1 METANKLVYSKENYY
16 TENGY
21 KYKIKTT
28 ISLDDDCHNNMCDWS
43 ITADIRWK
51 NGYGIYK
58 EYMGGCCHNEIAKHC
73 PELAKFI
80 PLHCCNHYG
89 APMYPV
95 ENGMYHI
102 KNSDKSGAIEYLRIS
117 DKEYSKLSEAVD
129 DKMYFKY
136 LLFNLGIVD
145 RWKRESG
152 ELIAELE
159 DLCGK
164 KWVNPYK
171 PEEERFTLTLTDE
184 ERLLIEERIK
194 AGYYSAENIE
204 KRREEAHKAKMLKK
218 RTEICE
224 RYDKII
230 RKAETDKKVMLCV
243 FDYGLSTDNVIY
255 YNHTNTLSFNWRD
268 YGEKITQEEFD
279 DFVNNVDR
287 SQLPE
292 GIKFD
297 IMVVRID
304 KMDDVYRND
313 RPLDSGIGVV
323 HSFRINNKII
333 KAVACQT
340 VIRNDIC
347 SKCCFVDTNICSN
360 MRCFSSVREDDKS
373 VIFKKIEL

>member
-1 METANKLVYSKENYY
+1 METANKLTFLSTKFF
-16 TENGY
+16 TENKREY
-21 KYKIKTT
+21 RITVT

-51 NGYGIYK
+51 NEYGIYK
-58 EYMGGCCHNEIAKHC
+58 EYMGGCCHDEIAKHC

-102 KNSDKSGAIEYLRIS
+102 KNSDKSVAIEYLRIS

-194 AGYYSAENIE
+194 AGCYSAENIE
-204 KRREEAHKAKMLKK
+204 KRSEEAHKAKMLKK

-224 RYDKII
+224 RYDKVI
-230 RKAETDKKVMLCV
+230 REAETDKKGNALC
-243 FDYGLSTDNVIY
+243 I
-255 YNHTNTLSFNWRD
+255 
-268 YGEKITQEEFD
+268 
-279 DFVNNVDR
+279 
-287 SQLPE
+287 
-292 GIKFD
+292 
-297 IMVVRID
+297 
-304 KMDDVYRND
+304 
-313 RPLDSGIGVV
+313 
-323 HSFRINNKII
+323 
-333 KAVACQT
+333 
-340 VIRNDIC
+340 
-347 SKCCFVDTNICSN
+347 
-360 MRCFSSVREDDKS
+360 
-373 VIFKKIEL
+373 

>member
-1 METANKLVYSKENYY
+1 
-16 TENGY
+16 
-21 KYKIKTT
+21 
-28 ISLDDDCHNNMCDWS
+28 MCDWS

-51 NGYGIYK
+51 NEYGIYK
-58 EYMGGCCHNEIAKHC
+58 EYMGGCCHDEIAKHC

-80 PLHCCNHYG
+80 TLHCCNHYG

-102 KNSDKSGAIEYLRIS
+102 KNSDKSVAIEYLRIS

-145 RWKRESG
+145 RWKHESG

-164 KWVNPYK
+164 KWVNQYK

-204 KRREEAHKAKMLKK
+204 KRREEAHKAKMMEK
-218 RTEICE
+218 RAEICE
-224 RYDKII
+224 QYDKII
-230 RKAETDKKVMLCV
+230 RDAETDKKVMLCV

-255 YNHTNTLSFNWRD
+255 YNHTNTLSFNWCD

-292 GIKFD
+292 GIKF
-297 IMVVRID
+297 
-304 KMDDVYRND
+304 
-313 RPLDSGIGVV
+313 
-323 HSFRINNKII
+323 
-333 KAVACQT
+333 
-340 VIRNDIC
+340 
-347 SKCCFVDTNICSN
+347 
-360 MRCFSSVREDDKS
+360 
-373 VIFKKIEL
+373 ELK